1 MFYYLNGT
9 VAHIAP
15 YLAVIDCNGV
25 GYACKTTNYTLSTI
39 KKGGKAKLYTVFNVR
54 QDGMDLFGFSTQE
67 ELNLFNLLTAVSG
80 VGPKAALSILSTSQ
94 PSSLALSI
102 ITEDVKALTA
112 AQGVGKKIAQRIVLE
127 LKDKLAKEQNV
138 DFSVGPVNTTP
149 GSTLIPEDKI
159 SEASAA
165 LAVLGYSQS
174 EINVALKGIDTAS
187 ISVEEVIKQALKR
200 MMKGG

>member
-1 MFYYLNGT
+1 MFYYLNGI

-25 GYACKTTNYTLSTI
+25 GYACKTTNYTLTTI
-39 KKGGKAKLYTVFNVR
+39 KKGEKAKLYTVFNVR
-54 QDGMDLFGFSTQE
+54 QDGIDLFGFSTQE
-67 ELNLFNLLTAVSG
+67 ELNLFNLLTSVSG
-80 VGPKAALSILSTSQ
+80 VGPKAALSILSTAQ

-127 LKDKLAKEQNV
+127 LKDKLAKEQKV
-138 DFSVGPVNTTP
+138 DFTVGPANAVP
-149 GSTLIPEDKI
+149 GSTLIPEDKL

-174 EINVALKGIDTAS
+174 EINTALKGIDTTS
-187 ISVEEVIKQALKR
+187 IPVEEVIKQALKR